1 MTKNCVL
8 PAAGSDNTNVNPN
21 NIIFTIED
29 TKWLIP
35 IGILSTRDDQK
46 LLKLLCKRYENSV
59 Y

>member
-8 PAAGSDNTNVNPN
+8 PAAGSDNTNVNPD
-21 NIIFTIED
+21 NIIFTIKD

-35 IGILSTRDDQK
+35 IGILSTRDNQK
-46 LLKLLCKRYENSV
+46 LLKLLCKRYEKSV